1 MKKNSFRNLFLIG
14 MIIPATIL
22 LLIIVILTMYKVHD
36 YNQKKSLI
44 EIERLKIENLKKKS
58 AKPIIIKRIEQKN
71 DSSLTN
77 KSVEI
82 IETTVNKIVKDID
95 IKQTKTNISD
105 TNKSKKVIISK
116 SDTINEAIYKPDTIK
131 NTYKPDTI
139 KNID

>member
-44 EIERLKIENLKKKS
+44 EIERLKIENLEKKS
-58 AKPIIIKRIEQKN
+58 AKPIIIKPIEQKN

-82 IETTVNKIVKDID
+82 IENTVNKIVKDID

>member
-44 EIERLKIENLKKKS
+44 EIERLKIENLEKKS
-58 AKPIIIKRIEQKN
+58 AKPIIIKPIEQKN

-82 IETTVNKIVKDID
+82 IENTVNKIIKDID

-131 NTYKPDTI
+131 NTYKTDTI